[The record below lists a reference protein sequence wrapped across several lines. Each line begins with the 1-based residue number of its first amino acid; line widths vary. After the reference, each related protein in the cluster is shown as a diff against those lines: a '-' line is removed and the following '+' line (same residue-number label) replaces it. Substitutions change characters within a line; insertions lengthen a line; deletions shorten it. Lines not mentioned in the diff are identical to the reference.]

1 MLNALRHLDRR
12 WIFLA
17 MFFAVAV
24 PILIQKTFPET
35 PTPIV
40 KKVFDKVESLPP
52 GSPVLLAFDYDPGS
66 AGELD
71 PMAIAFVRHCAE
83 KQLKMYFVALWPLG
97 PRMIDDKIQR
107 FLKVEFPQLEY
118 GTDYVNLGFKSGG
131 EGVIQVALTDLKK
144 YFTADNAGTSL
155 DEIPMTRSLKNI
167 QEMKLILNVSAGTP
181 GTKEWVQY
189 AATPYRI
196 PTASGCTGVQAP
208 LFYPYYPNQLVGLLG
223 AIKGA
228 AEYEAALSDKY
239 PRFAAPEK
247 NEGLRRMSPQLVAHL
262 LMVAL
267 IILGNIIY
275 FADRRQG
282 ARA

>member
-1 MLNALRHLDRR
+1 MIETLRQLDRR

-17 MFFAVAV
+17 MLIAVAL
-24 PILIQKTFPET
+24 PILFQKTFPET

-40 KKVFDKVESLPP
+40 RKVFDAVESLPP

-71 PMAIAFVRHCAE
+71 PMGVAFVRHCAE
-83 KQLKMYFVALWPLG
+83 KRLKMYFVALWPLG
-97 PRMIDDKIQR
+97 PRMIEDKIQR
-107 FLKVEFPQLEY
+107 ILQVEFPDLKY
-118 GTDYVNLGFKSGG
+118 GEDYVNLGFKSGG
-131 EGVIQVALTDLKK
+131 EGVIQVVVTDLKK
-144 YFTADNAGTSL
+144 FFTADNAGTSL
-155 DEIPMTRSLKNI
+155 DNLPMTRDLKNI

-189 AATPYRI
+189 AATPYHI

-228 AEYEAALSDKY
+228 AEYESALGERY

-247 NEGLRRMSPQLVAHL
+247 NEGIRRMSPQLVAHL
-262 LMVAL
+262 LMVGL
-267 IILGNIIY
+267 IVLGNVIY
-275 FADRRQG
+275 FADRWRG
-282 ARA
+282 VRR

>member
-1 MLNALRHLDRR
+1 MLRFLQHLDRR

-17 MFFAVAV
+17 MFLAVAI
-24 PILIQKTFPET
+24 PILFQKTFPET

-40 KKVFDKVESLPP
+40 QKVFDQVESLPP

-71 PMAIAFVRHCAE
+71 PMAISFVRHCAE
-83 KQLKMYFVALWPLG
+83 KKHKMYFIALWPLG

-107 FLKVEFPQLEY
+107 VLKADFPELEY
-118 GTDYVNLGFKSGG
+118 GDDYVNLGFKSGG
-131 EGVIQVALTDLKK
+131 EGVIQVVLTDLKK

-155 DEIPMTRSLKNI
+155 DDIPMTRSVKNI
-167 QEMKLILNVSAGTP
+167 QQMSLILNVSAGTP

-189 AATPYRI
+189 AATPYHI

-228 AEYEAALSDKY
+228 AEYEAALGKKY
-239 PRFAAPEK
+239 PRWAPVDK

-262 LMVAL
+262 LMVGL
-267 IILGNIIY
+267 IGLGNVIY
-275 FADRRQG
+275 FLSRRQG
-282 ARA
+282 AQS

>member
-1 MLNALRHLDRR
+1 MLTFLRNLDRR

-17 MFFAVAV
+17 MFVAVAL
-24 PILIQKTFPET
+24 PILFQKTFPEK

-40 KKVFDKVESLPP
+40 QKVFDKVESLPA

-83 KQLKMYFVALWPLG
+83 KKLRLYFIALWPLG

-107 FLKVEFPQLEY
+107 FLKVEFPELKY
-118 GTDYVNLGFKSGG
+118 GEDYVNLGFKSGG
-131 EGVIQVALTDLKK
+131 EGVIQVILTDLKK
-144 YFTADNAGTSL
+144 YFTADNSGTSL
-155 DEIPMTRSLKNI
+155 DDIPMTRSLKNI
-167 QEMKLILNVSAGTP
+167 QQMSLILNISAGTP
-181 GTKEWVQY
+181 GTKEWIQY

-228 AEYEAALSDKY
+228 AEYEAALAAKY

-262 LMVAL
+262 LMVGL
-267 IILGNIIY
+267 IALGNIVY
-275 FADRRQG
+275 FADRRTG
-282 ARA
+282 AQA